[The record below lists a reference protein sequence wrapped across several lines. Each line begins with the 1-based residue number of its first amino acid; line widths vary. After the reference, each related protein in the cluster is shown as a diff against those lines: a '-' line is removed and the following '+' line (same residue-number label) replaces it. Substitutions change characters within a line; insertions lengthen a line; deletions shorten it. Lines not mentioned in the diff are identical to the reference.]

1 MCLIP
6 LLMIVIFAH
15 WVIEEARIFSSL
27 FQLHTSRMK
36 LFLSFL
42 FSFANSEGFQKYI
55 TFFQEHHFSSELTV
69 IVDSSSQEDFLQIPR
84 ESFENVHVL
93 LGEND
98 DEIEELSR
106 KKPLLCES
114 RPLDLVILLD
124 SSRSI
129 GDESWQLQKE
139 SVERMAS
146 VLFPIDDF
154 NTRISLI
161 RYGYSAF
168 VAHRLSEEQSYPMI
182 KEKLFR

>member
-1 MCLIP
+1 MKL
-6 LLMIVIFAH
+6 
-15 WVIEEARIFSSL
+15 IFS
-27 FQLHTSRMK
+27 
-36 LFLSFL
+36 LFLSF
-42 FSFANSEGFQKYI
+42 AKSEGFQKYI
-55 TFFQEHHFSSELTV
+55 TLFTEHHFSSEFTV
-69 IVDSSSQEDFLQIPR
+69 IVDSSSQKDNLQIPA
-84 ESFENVHVL
+84 ENFENVQVL
-93 LGEND
+93 FEEND
-98 DEIEELSR
+98 DEIEEISR
-106 KKPLLCES
+106 KRPLLCES

-129 GDESWQLQKE
+129 DEKSWLLQKE

-168 VAHRLSEEQSYPMI
+168 LAHRLREEQSYPMI